1 LEKIRRT
8 IERIEMDKAKLKKTL
23 KPLIKECIREA
34 LFEDGILS
42 GIITEVAKGL
52 NDSGNLSIMEAKQ
65 KKTPKQKKVPQQHK
79 QTNEGLMGAR
89 QRLEETKRSLQ
100 ESVGLG
106 NVFEGTTP
114 MRQAPQSQQS
124 QYGAMKDRDPGDAGV
139 DISGILKMTGGW
151 KV

>member
-1 LEKIRRT
+1 MEKIRRT
-8 IERIEMDKAKLKKTL
+8 IERVEMDKAKLKKTL

-79 QTNEGLMGAR
+79 QTNEGLMEAR
-89 QRLEETKRSLQ
+89 HRLEETKRSLQ

-106 NVFEGTTP
+106 NVLESSEYIFKNL
-114 MRQAPQSQQS
+114 RS
-124 QYGAMKDRDPGDAGV
+124 
-139 DISGILKMTGGW
+139 
-151 KV
+151 